1 MHGSTLERPLDLHRL
16 LETRRPTRTD
26 AEEAVKTLIRWA
38 GDDPN
43 REGLLDT
50 PARVLRAYSE
60 WFAGYADDPA
70 EHLART
76 FEEVAGYDEPVL
88 LRAIPF
94 RSCCEH
100 HMAPITGLA
109 HVSYLPAG
117 RVVGLSKLARV
128 VDCVAGR
135 LQIQERMTAEIAGI
149 IDEVLQPLGVGVVVE
164 ATHACLSSRG
174 VRKHGVSAVTSRML
188 GAYKQDPVLR
198 GEFFASIRCD
208 ATRHAPE
215 SGRRD
220 PDVEYVA

>member
-1 MHGSTLERPLDLHRL
+1 MHGLTLERPLDLHRL
-16 LETRRPTRTD
+16 FKPQRPSRAE

-38 GDDPN
+38 GDDPD

-50 PARVLRAYSE
+50 PGRVLRAYDE

-70 EHLART
+70 QHLART

-100 HMAPITGLA
+100 HMAPITGMA
-109 HVSYLPAG
+109 HISYLPTD

-128 VDCVAGR
+128 VDCVAKR

-149 IDEVLQPLGVGVVVE
+149 IDEVLQPRGVAVVVE
-164 ATHACLSSRG
+164 ATHACFSTRG
-174 VRKHGVSAVTSRML
+174 VRKHGVSAVTTRLL
-188 GAYKQDPVLR
+188 GVFKQDPVLR
-198 GEFFASIRCD
+198 NEFFAGIRSD
-208 ATRHAPE
+208 APRYAC
-215 SGRRD
+215 
-220 PDVEYVA
+220 